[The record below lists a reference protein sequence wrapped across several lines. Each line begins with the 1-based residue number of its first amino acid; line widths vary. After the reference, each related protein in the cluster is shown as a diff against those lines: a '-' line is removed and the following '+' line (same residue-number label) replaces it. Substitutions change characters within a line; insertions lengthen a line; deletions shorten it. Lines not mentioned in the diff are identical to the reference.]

1 MQAKDEP
8 AILAGQGPRQEKAG
22 PLAGTGG
29 PNLAIVRAV
38 LDSTAVAAALGAA
51 VWLRF
56 GLRFLEV
63 TEQSALTVR
72 SHWTASIALG
82 VGLITALAANRLYDE
97 DTLVSSADELRRVVR
112 SVFMAGA
119 VIPAFVFLT
128 QSFYVSRSWFGLAF
142 TLSMAFVALERLAV
156 RRSVAR
162 ARADGRLRRPAVLVS
177 TDKGSDWFSDP
188 TGEFEVVADVDS
200 DGFGA
205 LTKAALA
212 GSQRRAR
219 YAVVLRARDFGH
231 EDFWRIVMSSGEL
244 GWTTFVHSPV
254 RSIGRDRLT
263 LRDLGGHT
271 VVKVSPPALT
281 GFDALAKRAFDL
293 VVGGSLAIVLL
304 PIMLLAAVAVL
315 IDSGFPVLFRQER
328 VGTRGRVFTMLKFRT
343 MRTDSDVEDAAWTAP
358 DDPRRTRVGRFLR
371 RSSIDELPQL
381 WNVLA
386 GSMSLVGP
394 RPEQP
399 PFATAFDETLL
410 WYRFR
415 HRIKPGM
422 TGWAQSHGLRG
433 DTPIDDRVELDN
445 WYIENWSIWLDLRIL
460 VMTLREVARGR
471 NAY

>member
-1 MQAKDEP
+1 M
-8 AILAGQGPRQEKAG
+8 AGQATRDETTAG
-22 PLAGTGG
+22 PLAVTG
-29 PNLAIVRAV
+29 PDLAIVRAA
-38 LDSTAVAAALGAA
+38 LDCAAVAAAIGAA

-56 GLRFLEV
+56 GLEFLEV
-63 TEQSALTVR
+63 TEQSALTAR

-82 VGLITALAANRLYDE
+82 VGLVFALAANRLYDE

-112 SVFMAGA
+112 SALMAGA

-128 QSFYVSRSWFGLAF
+128 QSFYVSRSWFGLALVLAIVF
-142 TLSMAFVALERLAV
+142 LSIERLTL
-156 RRSVAR
+156 RRVVAR
-162 ARADGRLRRPAVLVS
+162 ARAGGRMRRGVVLVS
-177 TDKGSDWFSDP
+177 TDTESQWFSDP
-188 TGEFEVVADVDS
+188 TGEFEVVADVDA

-205 LTKAALA
+205 LTKAAMDTK
-212 GSQRRAR
+212 RRR
-219 YAVVLRARDFGH
+219 RLAVVLRARDFGH
-231 EDFWRIVMSSGEL
+231 EDFWRIVVSSGEL

-263 LRDLGGHT
+263 LRDLGEHT
-271 VVKVSPPALT
+271 VVKVAPPALT
-281 GFDALAKRAFDL
+281 GFAAVTKRAFDL
-293 VVGGSLAIVLL
+293 VVAAILAIVLS
-304 PIMLLAAVAVL
+304 PIMVLAAIAVL
-315 IDSGFPVLFRQER
+315 IDSGPPVLFRQQR
-328 VGTRGRVFTMLKFRT
+328 VGIRGRVFTMFKFRT
-343 MRTDSDVEDAAWTAP
+343 MRADSGQEAAEWTAP

-371 RSSIDELPQL
+371 RSSLDELPQL
-381 WNVLA
+381 WNVLV
-386 GSMSLVGP
+386 GNMSLVGP

-399 PFATAFDETLL
+399 PFATTFGEQLL

-460 VMTLREVARGR
+460 VMTLREVIRGR